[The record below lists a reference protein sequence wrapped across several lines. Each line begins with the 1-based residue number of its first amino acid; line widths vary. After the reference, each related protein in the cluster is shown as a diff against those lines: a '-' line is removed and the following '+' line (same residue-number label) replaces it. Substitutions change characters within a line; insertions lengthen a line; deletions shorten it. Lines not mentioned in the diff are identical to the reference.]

1 MRFLILI
8 FIFIKST
15 LLFGQSKYEN
25 IRLSRDN
32 FPSYVIANE
41 SDTLGIIFTISDV
54 QKIDNKLELLEYLE
68 GRTNKLDTTLY
79 YYVSLSEDLELKNDL
94 LKSKVVDL
102 TSKISKKDSTIS
114 DLKSR
119 VLELTKL
126 DIKNQEIKKNDNVII
141 DEKDKQIKKEKTIRK
156 LITAAAVILLIITSV
171 QSGS

>member
-15 LLFGQSKYEN
+15 ILFGQSKYEN

-79 YYVSLSEDLELKNDL
+79 YYVSLSEDLELKNEL

-102 TSKISKKDSTIS
+102 TSKISTKDSTIS

-119 VLELTKL
+119 
-126 DIKNQEIKKNDNVII
+126 
-141 DEKDKQIKKEKTIRK
+141 
-156 LITAAAVILLIITSV
+156 IL
-171 QSGS
+171 